1 MESIAILPSQLS
13 PVLFDKPASP
23 PQVSCDFFGKLG
35 LEPIELVDSQEDSLT
50 KDTNTPK
57 EFNRFEENPTTSIG
71 LLDKKIQK
79 LEKKQKKNL
88 KEDHLMTLAN
98 VRDRR
103 SVKKPVNEYE
113 TIRAQEAER
122 QKTRRTKKKQLQL
135 MKDTTVKTGDIPV
148 SSAELSYSETPEDS
162 YKWRDW
168 TLFFNQELGKLS
180 AHQLFDFFNKV
191 YDEHPEYISFE
202 KGYGEL
208 RIGGQ
213 QDTDALESRLPEQ
226 IAVYQLFCGY
236 IEQIKKSKGNAQH

>member
-1 MESIAILPSQLS
+1 MESIAILPPQMS
-13 PVLFDKPASP
+13 PTLFDKPASP
-23 PQVSCDFFGKLG
+23 PQISDDFLSKLKIDPM
-35 LEPIELVDSQEDSLT
+35 EFIDSQEDSLT

-71 LLDKKIQK
+71 LLDKKIKK
-79 LEKKQKKNL
+79 LEKSQKKNL
-88 KEDHLMTLAN
+88 KEDHSMGMTN

-122 QKTRRTKKKQLQL
+122 QKTRRTKKKQQRL
-135 MKDTTVKTGDIPV
+135 MMDTPITTGDIQ
-148 SSAELSYSETPEDS
+148 ATTTDLSFSETPEDS

-168 TLFFNQELGKLS
+168 NLFFNQELGKLS

-191 YDEHPEYISFE
+191 YNEHPEYISFE

-213 QDTDALESRLPEQ
+213 QDTDAMESRLPEQ
-226 IAVYQLFCGY
+226 IAVIQLFCGY
-236 IEQIKKSKGNAQH
+236 IEIIKKTKGNVQH